1 MTAGT
6 LIAFHASSA
15 LLEIVAQD
23 RPVPS
28 PRHRR
33 SGLPSGCTGLTESLG
48 RMLLRVAKWAVVAIA
63 TDTVLVEFAR
73 DQLGGHGVVLR

>member
-6 LIAFHASSA
+6 LIAFHASS
-15 LLEIVAQD
+15 LLEIVAQG

-28 PRHRR
+28 PIHRR
-33 SGLPSGCTGLTESLG
+33 FGLPSGCTGLTQESLG
-48 RMLLRVAKWAVVAIA
+48 GMLLRVAKWAVVAIA

-73 DQLGGHGVVLR
+73 DRLGGHGVVLR